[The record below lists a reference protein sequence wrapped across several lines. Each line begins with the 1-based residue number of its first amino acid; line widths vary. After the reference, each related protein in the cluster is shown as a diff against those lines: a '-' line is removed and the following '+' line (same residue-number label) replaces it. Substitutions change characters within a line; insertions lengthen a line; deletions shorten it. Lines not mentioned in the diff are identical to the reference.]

1 MSSWS
6 GSTPRWSNG
15 ARVSLGLPC
24 SAHTRCV
31 EGRISVDVDQKLE
44 ELSVLIEEAKAV
56 PLSASCMV
64 NRAAVLDLIDD
75 IRDALP
81 SSLSDADELLAERE
95 AVVAEGR
102 READRLIA
110 QAREEQMQMLSQH
123 EVYLVAVAE
132 SEAVRAEALDEVTR
146 MRRETDDYIDA
157 RLATFEITLHKTL
170 AAVERGRDKLR
181 GQSDM
186 DEEFPEDEGPIPG

>member
-1 MSSWS
+1 
-6 GSTPRWSNG
+6 
-15 ARVSLGLPC
+15 
-24 SAHTRCV
+24 
-31 EGRISVDVDQKLE
+31 VDVDQKLE
-44 ELSVLIEEAKAV
+44 ELSVLVEEAKSV

-64 NRAAVLDLIDD
+64 NRAVVLDLIDD

-95 AVVAEGR
+95 AVVSEGR

-110 QAREEQMQMLSQH
+110 EAREEQLRMLSQH

-132 SEAVRAEALDEVTR
+132 SEALRGETFDEVTR

-170 AAVERGRDKLR
+170 SAVERGRDKLR
-181 GQSDM
+181 GQAEL
-186 DEEFPEDEGPIPG
+186 EEEYDEDEGPIPG

>member
-1 MSSWS
+1 M
-6 GSTPRWSNG
+6 
-15 ARVSLGLPC
+15 
-24 SAHTRCV
+24 
-31 EGRISVDVDQKLE
+31 DVDQKLE
-44 ELSVLIEEAKAV
+44 ELSVLVEEAKAV

-81 SSLSDADELLAERE
+81 SSLSDADQLLAERE

-110 QAREEQMQMLSQH
+110 EAREEQLRMLSQH

-132 SEAVRAEALDEVTR
+132 SEALRAETLDEVTR

-181 GQSDM
+181 GQAEF
-186 DEEFPEDEGPIPG
+186 EEEYIDDEGPIPE

>member
-1 MSSWS
+1 M
-6 GSTPRWSNG
+6 
-15 ARVSLGLPC
+15 
-24 SAHTRCV
+24 
-31 EGRISVDVDQKLE
+31 DVDQKLE
-44 ELSVLIEEAKAV
+44 ELSVLVEEAKAV

-64 NRAAVLDLIDD
+64 NRAVVLDLIDD

-81 SSLSDADELLAERE
+81 SSLSDADQLLAERE

-110 QAREEQMQMLSQH
+110 EAREEQLRMLSQH

-132 SEAVRAEALDEVTR
+132 SEALRTETLDDVTR

-181 GQSDM
+181 GQAEF
-186 DEEFPEDEGPIPG
+186 EEEYAEDEGGPIPE

>member
-1 MSSWS
+1 M
-6 GSTPRWSNG
+6 
-15 ARVSLGLPC
+15 
-24 SAHTRCV
+24 
-31 EGRISVDVDQKLE
+31 DVDQKLE
-44 ELSVLIEEAKAV
+44 ELSVLVEEAKAV

-64 NRAAVLDLIDD
+64 NRTVVLDLIDD
-75 IRDALP
+75 IRDVLP
-81 SSLSDADELLAERE
+81 SSLSDADQLLAERE

-110 QAREEQMQMLSQH
+110 QAREEQLRMLSQH

-132 SEAVRAEALDEVTR
+132 SEALRAETFDEVTR

-181 GQSDM
+181 DQAEF
-186 DEEFPEDEGPIPG
+186 EEDYAEDEGPVPD

>member
-1 MSSWS
+1 MD
-6 GSTPRWSNG
+6 
-15 ARVSLGLPC
+15 V
-24 SAHTRCV
+24 AH
-31 EGRISVDVDQKLE
+31 KLE
-44 ELSVLIEEAKAV
+44 ELTVLVEEAKAV

-64 NRAAVLDLIDD
+64 NRAVVLDLIDD

-81 SSLSDADELLAERE
+81 SSLSDADQLLAERE

-110 QAREEQMQMLSQH
+110 EAREQQLQMLSQH

-132 SEAVRAEALDEVTR
+132 SEALRAETFDEVTR
-146 MRRETDDYIDA
+146 MRRETDDYIDG

-181 GQSDM
+181 GQAEF
-186 DEEFPEDEGPIPG
+186 DEEYDDAEGGPIPD

>member
-1 MSSWS
+1 M
-6 GSTPRWSNG
+6 
-15 ARVSLGLPC
+15 
-24 SAHTRCV
+24 
-31 EGRISVDVDQKLE
+31 DVDQKLE
-44 ELSVLIEEAKAV
+44 ELSVLVEEAKAV

-64 NRAAVLDLIDD
+64 NRAVVLDLIDD

-81 SSLSDADELLAERE
+81 SSLSDADQLLAERE

-110 QAREEQMQMLSQH
+110 EAREEQLRMLSQH

-132 SEAVRAEALDEVTR
+132 SEALRAETIDEVNR

-181 GQSDM
+181 GQADFEAEYA
-186 DEEFPEDEGPIPG
+186 DDEGPIPE

>member
-1 MSSWS
+1 M
-6 GSTPRWSNG
+6 
-15 ARVSLGLPC
+15 
-24 SAHTRCV
+24 
-31 EGRISVDVDQKLE
+31 DVDQKLE
-44 ELSVLIEEAKAV
+44 ELSVLVEEAKAV
-56 PLSASCMV
+56 PLSASCMF
-64 NRAAVLDLIDD
+64 NRAVVLDHIHD

-110 QAREEQMQMLSQH
+110 QAREEQLRMLSQH

-132 SEAVRAEALDEVTR
+132 SEALRAETFDEVTR

-170 AAVERGRDKLR
+170 SAVERGRDKLR
-181 GQSDM
+181 DQAEF
-186 DEEFPEDEGPIPG
+186 EEEYAEDEGPIPD

>member
-1 MSSWS
+1 M
-6 GSTPRWSNG
+6 
-15 ARVSLGLPC
+15 
-24 SAHTRCV
+24 
-31 EGRISVDVDQKLE
+31 DVDHKLE
-44 ELSVLIEEAKAV
+44 ELTVLVEEAKAV

-64 NRAAVLDLIDD
+64 NRAVVLDLIDD

-81 SSLSDADELLAERE
+81 SSLSDADQLLAERE

-110 QAREEQMQMLSQH
+110 EAREQQLQMLSQH

-132 SEAVRAEALDEVTR
+132 SEALRAETFDEVTR
-146 MRRETDDYIDA
+146 MRRETDDYIDG

-181 GQSDM
+181 GQAEF
-186 DEEFPEDEGPIPG
+186 DEEYDDAEGGPIPD

>member
-1 MSSWS
+1 MD
-6 GSTPRWSNG
+6 
-15 ARVSLGLPC
+15 
-24 SAHTRCV
+24 
-31 EGRISVDVDQKLE
+31 IDQKLD
-44 ELSVLIEEAKAV
+44 ELAQIVEQAKAV

-64 NRAAVLDLIDD
+64 NRAQVLDLIED

-81 SSLSDADELLAERE
+81 SSLSDADQLLAERE

-102 READRLIA
+102 READLLVA
-110 QAREEQMQMLSQH
+110 QAREEQVRMLSQH
-123 EVYLVAVAE
+123 EIYLVAVAE
-132 SEAVRAEALDEVTR
+132 SEAIRAETEEETYR

-181 GQSDM
+181 GQA
-186 DEEFPEDEGPIPG
+186 EEEVPEGEEPLLT

>member
-1 MSSWS
+1 M
-6 GSTPRWSNG
+6 
-15 ARVSLGLPC
+15 
-24 SAHTRCV
+24 
-31 EGRISVDVDQKLE
+31 DVDQKLE
-44 ELSVLIEEAKAV
+44 ELTVLVEEAKAV

-64 NRAAVLDLIDD
+64 NRAVVLDLIDD

-81 SSLSDADELLAERE
+81 SSLSDADQLLAERE

-110 QAREEQMQMLSQH
+110 EAREQQLQMLSQH

-132 SEAVRAEALDEVTR
+132 SEALRAETLEEVTR
-146 MRRETDDYIDA
+146 MRRETDDYIDG

-181 GQSDM
+181 GQAEF
-186 DEEFPEDEGPIPG
+186 DEEYDEAEGGPIPD

>member
-1 MSSWS
+1 M
-6 GSTPRWSNG
+6 
-15 ARVSLGLPC
+15 
-24 SAHTRCV
+24 
-31 EGRISVDVDQKLE
+31 DVDQKLE
-44 ELSVLIEEAKAV
+44 ELSMLIEEAKAV

-64 NRAAVLDLIDD
+64 NRAVVLDLIDD

-81 SSLSDADELLAERE
+81 SSLSDADQLLAERE
-95 AVVAEGR
+95 AVVSEGR

-110 QAREEQMQMLSQH
+110 EAREEQLRMLSQH

-132 SEAVRAEALDEVTR
+132 SEALRGETLDEVTR

-170 AAVERGRDKLR
+170 SAVERGRDKLR
-181 GQSDM
+181 GQAEL
-186 DEEFPEDEGPIPG
+186 EEEYAEDDGPIPD

>member
-1 MSSWS
+1 M
-6 GSTPRWSNG
+6 
-15 ARVSLGLPC
+15 
-24 SAHTRCV
+24 
-31 EGRISVDVDQKLE
+31 DVDQKLE
-44 ELSVLIEEAKAV
+44 ELSVLVEEAKAV

-64 NRAAVLDLIDD
+64 NRAVVLDLIDD

-81 SSLSDADELLAERE
+81 SSLSDADQLLAERE
-95 AVVAEGR
+95 AVVKEGR
-102 READRLIA
+102 REAERLIA
-110 QAREEQMQMLSQH
+110 EAREQQLQMLSQH

-132 SEAVRAEALDEVTR
+132 SEALRAETIDEVTR

-181 GQSDM
+181 DQAQA
-186 DEEFPEDEGPIPG
+186 EEEYFEDEGPIPD

>member
-1 MSSWS
+1 M
-6 GSTPRWSNG
+6 
-15 ARVSLGLPC
+15 
-24 SAHTRCV
+24 
-31 EGRISVDVDQKLE
+31 DVDQKLE
-44 ELSVLIEEAKAV
+44 ELSVLIEQAKAV

-64 NRAAVLDLIDD
+64 NRAVVLDLIDD

-81 SSLSDADELLAERE
+81 SSLSDADQLLAERA
-95 AVVAEGR
+95 AVVDEGR
-102 READRLIA
+102 READLLIA
-110 QAREEQMQMLSQH
+110 QAREEQVRMLSQH

-132 SEAVRAEALDEVTR
+132 SEALRAEAFDDVTR

-181 GQSDM
+181 DQAEF
-186 DEEFPEDEGPIPG
+186 EEEYAEDGGPIPE

>member
-1 MSSWS
+1 
-6 GSTPRWSNG
+6 
-15 ARVSLGLPC
+15 
-24 SAHTRCV
+24 
-31 EGRISVDVDQKLE
+31 VDVDQKLE
-44 ELSVLIEEAKAV
+44 ELSVLVEEAKSV

-64 NRAAVLDLIDD
+64 NRAVVLDLIDD

-81 SSLSDADELLAERE
+81 SSLSDADQLLAERE
-95 AVVAEGR
+95 AVVSEGR

-110 QAREEQMQMLSQH
+110 EAREEQLRMLSQH

-132 SEAVRAEALDEVTR
+132 SEALRGETFDEVTR

-170 AAVERGRDKLR
+170 SAVERGRDKLR
-181 GQSDM
+181 GQAEL
-186 DEEFPEDEGPIPG
+186 EEEYDEDEGPIPG

>member
-1 MSSWS
+1 M
-6 GSTPRWSNG
+6 
-15 ARVSLGLPC
+15 
-24 SAHTRCV
+24 
-31 EGRISVDVDQKLE
+31 DVDQKLE
-44 ELSVLIEEAKAV
+44 ELSVMIEEAKAV

-81 SSLSDADELLAERE
+81 NSLSDAHEVLSERE

-110 QAREEQMQMLSQH
+110 QAREEQMRMLSQH

-132 SEAVRAEALDEVTR
+132 SEALRAETQDEVTR
-146 MRRETDDYIDA
+146 MRHETDDYIDA

-181 GQSDM
+181 GQSDL
-186 DEEFPEDEGPIPG
+186 EEELPDDEGPVPD

>member
-1 MSSWS
+1 M
-6 GSTPRWSNG
+6 
-15 ARVSLGLPC
+15 
-24 SAHTRCV
+24 
-31 EGRISVDVDQKLE
+31 DVDQKLE
-44 ELSVLIEEAKAV
+44 ELSVLVEEAKAV

-64 NRAAVLDLIDD
+64 NRAVVLDLIDD

-81 SSLSDADELLAERE
+81 SSLSDADQLLAERE

-110 QAREEQMQMLSQH
+110 EAREEQLRMLSQH

-132 SEAVRAEALDEVTR
+132 SEALRAETLDEVTR

-181 GQSDM
+181 GQAEF
-186 DEEFPEDEGPIPG
+186 EEEYIDDEGPIPE